1 MTVNCQ
7 NVLCHE
13 IVGLHA
19 KILESSDST
28 LQGSYGTIVFETKN
42 TIWIRKDSMKDSIV
56 RQISKGV
63 AKRLLLRTPYCV
75 CFISGSALIGRP
87 EDRIARLNNR

>member
-1 MTVNCQ
+1 MTVDCQ

-13 IVGLHA
+13 IIGLHA

-28 LQGSYGTIVFETKN
+28 LQGSDGTIVFETKN
-42 TIWIRKDSMKDSIV
+42 TIWMRRDSIV

>member
-13 IVGLHA
+13 IVGLRT

-28 LQGSYGTIVFETKN
+28 LEGMAGTIVFETKN
-42 TIWIRKDSMKDSIV
+42 TIFIRKDSIIK
-56 RQISKGV
+56 QV
-63 AKRLLLRTPYCV
+63 AKKAAKKLQLQTSCCV

-87 EDRIARLNNR
+87 EDRLARLNNR